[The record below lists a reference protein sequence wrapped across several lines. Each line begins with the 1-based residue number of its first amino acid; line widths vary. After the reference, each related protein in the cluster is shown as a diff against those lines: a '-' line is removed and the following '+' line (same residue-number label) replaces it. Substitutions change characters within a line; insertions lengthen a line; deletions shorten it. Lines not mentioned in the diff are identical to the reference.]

1 MSRILSIIQNPLGLL
16 YLLPALLL
24 GLTLH
29 EWGHAYA
36 AYRCGDP
43 TARNLG
49 RMSLNPLDH
58 LDLIGTL
65 CLLLVGFGFII
76 GRNDAKAETPVPWP
90 PHAKS

>member
-1 MSRILSIIQNPLGLL
+1 MSRIRYFIENPMQLL
-16 YLLPALLL
+16 YMLPALLL

-49 RMSLNPLDH
+49 HWKRP
-58 LDLIGTL
+58 
-65 CLLLVGFGFII
+65 
-76 GRNDAKAETPVPWP
+76 
-90 PHAKS
+90 

>member
-1 MSRILSIIQNPLGLL
+1 MPKGVPIGYNTPMSRIQYYIQNPLQLL
-16 YLLPALLL
+16 YMLPALLL

-58 LDLIGTL
+58 FDILGTL
-65 CLLLVGFGFII
+65 CLLFWASGGPSLC
-76 GRNDAKAETPVPWP
+76 R
-90 PHAKS
+90 